1 MPILGHQT
9 IGLHQPEEKFLMNAF
24 KLEGTSMLPLFK
36 PGEVVIVQPFSLQ
49 PSAFSLFAG
58 DCAVYNY
65 EGRTLLHRV
74 LGTEEKGAWLSDD
87 AGLLAPHFVP
97 WGRIEGK
104 VISNNPLK
112 NGITGLGYSKF
123 RQFLSCHVH

>member
-49 PSAFSLFAG
+49 LSAFLRATAPFITTRAAPCCTGSWERKKKAPGFPTTPG
-58 DCAVYNY
+58 S
-65 EGRTLLHRV
+65 
-74 LGTEEKGAWLSDD
+74 WL
-87 AGLLAPHFVP
+87 
-97 WGRIEGK
+97 RISSPG
-104 VISNNPLK
+104 
-112 NGITGLGYSKF
+112 GG
-123 RQFLSCHVH
+123 